1 MIHVSVAAVH
11 PKREALILRAFPGIV
26 LAVGLVLVTPTGAL
40 AGPPGHLV
48 SRSVESVTA
57 RPSIT
62 NPGKLTV
69 FAGNGSFGLPKAG
82 RATKSA
88 LAGPTDVALNARGD
102 LFVADHANNIVEE
115 VTPGGELSIVAGT
128 GKPGSPVPG
137 LATKSALNAP
147 SGVALGS
154 RGDLF
159 IADSNNNVVEEVT
172 PAGKLSVV
180 AGDGHVG
187 PPTPGPATKSA
198 LNSPSGVALGSRGDL
213 FIADSTNNLVE
224 EVSPAGRLSVV
235 AGDGHGGPATPGPA
249 TKSDLNGPSGLA
261 LDSRGDLFIADNN
274 NNTVEEVSPAGKLS
288 VVAGNGT
295 TGPPVPGPATKS
307 GLQGP
312 TGVALDPHGDIFIAD
327 WGNNVVEEVS
337 PAGKLWVAVGNGDEG
352 PPTPG
357 PATGSPLGGA
367 NGGPTGVVVGANG
380 TLFVSDQGNNV
391 IEKVTY

>member
-1 MIHVSVAAVH
+1 ML
-11 PKREALILRAFPGIV
+11 KAFSGTL
-26 LAVGLVLVTPTGAL
+26 LAVGLLLVTPTA
-40 AGPPGHLV
+40 AIASKSGHHV
-48 SRSVESVTA
+48 SRSAERVAAKPAVTQ
-57 RPSIT
+57 
-62 NPGKLTV
+62 PGKLTV

-88 LAGPTDVALNARGD
+88 LAGPTDVALNSRGD
-102 LFVADHANNIVEE
+102 LFIADHANNIVEE
-115 VTPGGELSIVAGT
+115 VTPAGELSIVAGT
-128 GKPGSPVPG
+128 GKPGLPKPG
-137 LATKSALNAP
+137 LATKSTLNAP
-147 SGVALGS
+147 SGVAL
-154 RGDLF
+154 D
-159 IADSNNNVVEEVT
+159 
-172 PAGKLSVV
+172 
-180 AGDGHVG
+180 
-187 PPTPGPATKSA
+187 
-198 LNSPSGVALGSRGDL
+198 SRGDL

-224 EVSPAGRLSVV
+224 EVSPAGKLSVV
-235 AGDGHGGPATPGPA
+235 AGDGHGGPATAGPA

-261 LDSRGDLFIADNN
+261 LNSRGDLFIADNA

-312 TGVALDPHGDIFIAD
+312 TGVALDPRGDIFIAD

-337 PAGKLWVAVGNGDEG
+337 PAGKLSVAVGNGDEG

-380 TLFVSDQGNNV
+380 TLFISDQGNNV

>member
-1 MIHVSVAAVH
+1 ML
-11 PKREALILRAFPGIV
+11 KAFSGTL
-26 LAVGLVLVTPTGAL
+26 LAVGLLLVTPTA
-40 AGPPGHLV
+40 AIASKSGHHV
-48 SRSVESVTA
+48 SRSAERVAAKPAVTQ
-57 RPSIT
+57 
-62 NPGKLTV
+62 PGKLTV

-88 LAGPTDVALNARGD
+88 LAGPTDVALNSRGD
-102 LFVADHANNIVEE
+102 LFIADHANNIVEE
-115 VTPGGELSIVAGT
+115 VTPAGELSIVAGT
-128 GKPGSPVPG
+128 GKPGLPKPG
-137 LATKSALNAP
+137 LATKSTLNAP
-147 SGVALGS
+147 SGVALDS

-187 PPTPGPATKSA
+187 QPTAGPATKSA
-198 LNSPSGVALGSRGDL
+198 LNTPSGVALDSRGDL

-224 EVSPAGRLSVV
+224 EVSPGGKLSVV
-235 AGDGHGGPATPGPA
+235 AGDGHGGPATAGPA

-261 LDSRGDLFIADNN
+261 LNSRGDLFIADNA

-312 TGVALDPHGDIFIAD
+312 TGVALDPRGDIFIAD

-337 PAGKLWVAVGNGDEG
+337 PAGKLSVAVGNGDEG

-380 TLFVSDQGNNV
+380 TLFISDQGNNV

>member
-1 MIHVSVAAVH
+1 MH
-11 PKREALILRAFPGIV
+11 PRRDALILRAFTGTALV
-26 LAVGLVLVTPTGAL
+26 AGLVFAATPAAL
-40 AGPPGHLV
+40 AGTPEHLV
-48 SRSVESVTA
+48 SRPARAVAA

-62 NPGKLTV
+62 NQGKLTV
-69 FAGNGSFGLPKAG
+69 FAGSGGFGLPKVG
-82 RATKSA
+82 PATKSA
-88 LAGPTDVALNARGD
+88 LAGPTDVVLNARGD
-102 LFVADHANNIVEE
+102 LFIADHANNIVEE

-128 GKPGSPVPG
+128 GKPGLPTPG
-137 LATKSALNAP
+137 PASKSALNAP
-147 SGVALGS
+147 SGLAVDS

-159 IADSNNNVVEEVT
+159 IADSNNNMVEEVT

-180 AGDGHVG
+180 AGDGHAG
-187 PPTPGPATKSA
+187 APTAGPATKSA
-198 LNSPSGVALGSRGDL
+198 LNVPAGVAVSSKGDL

-224 EVSPAGRLSVV
+224 EVTPAGKLSVV
-235 AGDGHGGPATPGPA
+235 VGDGHGGPPTAGPA
-249 TKSDLNGPSGLA
+249 TKSALNGPSGLA
-261 LDSRGDLFIADNN
+261 FGPSGYLYIADNSN
-274 NNTVEEVSPAGKLS
+274 NLVEKVSPAGKLS
-288 VVAGNGT
+288 VVVGNGT

-337 PAGKLWVAVGNGDEG
+337 PAGKLSVAVGNGDEG

-380 TLFVSDQGNNV
+380 TLFISDQGNNV

>member
-1 MIHVSVAAVH
+1 MIHDMVTGMH
-11 PKREALILRAFPGIV
+11 PKRDALILRAFTGTA
-26 LAVGLVLVTPTGAL
+26 LAAGLVFVTPPGAL
-40 AGPPGHLV
+40 ASTPGHLV
-48 SRSVESVTA
+48 SRSAEVVTA
-57 RPSIT
+57 KPSIT

-69 FAGNGSFGLPKAG
+69 FAGTGSFGLPKVGPAS
-82 RATKSA
+82 KSA

-102 LFVADHANNIVEE
+102 LFIADHSNDIVEE

-128 GKPGSPVPG
+128 GKAGVPTPGP
-137 LATKSALNAP
+137 ATKSALNSP
-147 SGVALGS
+147 SGVALDS

-159 IADSNNNVVEEVT
+159 IADSNNNRVEEVT

-198 LNSPSGVALGSRGDL
+198 LDAPAGVAVGSRGDL
-213 FIADSTNNLVE
+213 FIADSNNNLVE
-224 EVSPAGRLSVV
+224 EVSPAGKLSVV
-235 AGDGHGGPATPGPA
+235 VGDGHAGPPTPGPA

-261 LDSRGDLFIADNN
+261 FGPRGYLFIADNSN
-274 NNTVEEVSPAGKLS
+274 NLVEEVSPAGKLS
-288 VVAGNGT
+288 VVVGNGT

-312 TGVALDPHGDIFIAD
+312 TGVALDPRGDIFIAD

-357 PATGSPLGGA
+357 PATGSPLGGM
-367 NGGPTGVVVGANG
+367 NGGPTGVAVGANG